1 MIPIEKIK
9 SIVNTYNTLEKELA
23 SGNIDKKD
31 FVKKSKEYSSIGD
44 VINQARGYLNFE
56 KEKIELEKI
65 IDEKESDKEMTQLA
79 KKELSELIEKKKT
92 YEKILR
98 IYLLPKDEAD
108 AKNAILE
115 IRAGTGG
122 DEAGL
127 FVADLYK
134 MYEKV
139 CINKKWE
146 IVIKCPSNHN
156 SQKTAS
162 CDKFFGMKALV
173 GFYGSKIWIT

>member
-9 SIVNTYNTLEKELA
+9 SIVNIYSTLEKELA

-65 IDEKESDKEMTQLA
+65 IDDKESDKEMTQLA

-92 YEKILR
+92 YEKYEEYNIFQKMKPIKKTL
-98 IYLLPKDEAD
+98 YLKLGQAQEVTRQAY
-108 AKNAILE
+108 LWQ
-115 IRAGTGG
+115 T
-122 DEAGL
+122 
-127 FVADLYK
+127 F
-134 MYEKV
+134 
-139 CINKKWE
+139 
-146 IVIKCPSNHN
+146 IKCT
-156 SQKTAS
+156 KR
-162 CDKFFGMKALV
+162 FV
-173 GFYGSKIWIT
+173 